1 MRALGR
7 GAGLPVCIVR
17 GGNRSFVPDD
27 TTKVEGDDMRAR
39 QGFAALCAVSF
50 LAVAAAIVP
59 SHAAAVPA
67 WLDDGISKWNA
78 ANPGTEITFVNIK
91 DSYVWYNMPKG
102 DKIDQKKIRERV
114 NSIVLGNGYKPLD
127 DEEMVTT
134 AKPPVTG
141 GRAMAKKCWSR
152 SFVLDIQAEN
162 NTKAVGDDPS
172 GQRQRMLTS
181 MVCDDNAQW
190 WAAFRV
196 AN

>member
-1 MRALGR
+1 M
-7 GAGLPVCIVR
+7 
-17 GGNRSFVPDD
+17 S
-27 TTKVEGDDMRAR
+27 AR
-39 QGFAALCAVSF
+39 KGFAAFGAACF
-50 LAVAAAIVP
+50 IAAIAATVP
-59 SHAAAVPA
+59 GHAAAVPA

-78 ANPGTEITFVNIK
+78 KNPGTEITFVNIK

-102 DKIDQKKIRERV
+102 DKLDQKMIRDRV

-127 DEEMVTT
+127 DEELVTT
-134 AKPPVTG
+134 AKPPVAS

-152 SFVLDIQAEN
+152 SFVLDIQAQN

-181 MVCDDNAQW
+181 LVCDDNAQW